1 MENNYL
7 FKIDLEKYPN
17 LKTVK
22 KDELNN
28 YIEKIFDYGYKLL
41 HPEITEKALQKE
53 QIEQMSKQEI
63 LNSIN
68 FLRSDICEMDLQDKL
83 DNLSGVLEKFLG
95 LSQNSNKK
103 GEITEDIIYQLF
115 NAKYKDLSY
124 EKTRDIPH
132 SGDGILTFP
141 IKNSSILQED
151 KLKVMVEIKNYTATV
166 KKEEVDKFKYD
177 LKYNNINYG
186 LFISLKSSIQGY
198 AQLDY
203 EKMIHDNQEYN
214 MIYISHIDA
223 DTTKIDSALL
233 VLQKL
238 YEIEGYSKKKD
249 IDWIH
254 KQINTYFK
262 ELVNLS
268 EKTTLLKDNFVEMES
283 NIKNSLNDH
292 YKILRDYQY
301 DINKQINNVWDKIN
315 DDFGKAK
322 ENIINQDQMYVIL
335 NQYSEDK
342 CYSMLARI
350 FDILFQNGIVLSE
363 SQEDRWDLIWQD
375 SKTGDMK
382 KTKNKLAINLIN
394 PQLSFNFIRNNDYD
408 DNLKFLNIVLNSLK

>member
-1 MENNYL
+1 
-7 FKIDLEKYPN
+7 
-17 LKTVK
+17 
-22 KDELNN
+22 
-28 YIEKIFDYGYKLL
+28 
-41 HPEITEKALQKE
+41 
-53 QIEQMSKQEI
+53 
-63 LNSIN
+63 
-68 FLRSDICEMDLQDKL
+68 
-83 DNLSGVLEKFLG
+83 
-95 LSQNSNKK
+95 
-103 GEITEDIIYQLF
+103 
-115 NAKYKDLSY
+115 
-124 EKTRDIPH
+124 
-132 SGDGILTFP
+132 
-141 IKNSSILQED
+141 
-151 KLKVMVEIKNYTATV
+151 MVEIKNYTATV

-268 EKTTLLKDNFVEMES
+268 ERTTLLKDNFIEMET

-322 ENIINQDQMYVIL
+322 ENIITQDQMYVIL

-363 SQEDRWDLIWQD
+363 SQEDRWDLIWQN

-394 PQLSFNFIRNNDYD
+394 PQLSFNFVRNNDYD

>member
-1 MENNYL
+1 M
-7 FKIDLEKYPN
+7 EKYPN